1 MNGRTPGPD
10 GWQPQERITVAEAI
24 DAYTYWPAYVAGEE
38 SYRGSITAGKVADLV
53 VLSDDIF
60 SIDPMRILDA
70 RVDLTVLG
78 GKVVWR
84 G

>member
-1 MNGRTPGPD
+1 M
-10 GWQPQERITVAEAI
+10 
-24 DAYTYWPAYVAGEE
+24 
-38 SYRGSITAGKVADLV
+38 V
-53 VLSDDIF
+53 VLSEDIF

-84 G
+84 S